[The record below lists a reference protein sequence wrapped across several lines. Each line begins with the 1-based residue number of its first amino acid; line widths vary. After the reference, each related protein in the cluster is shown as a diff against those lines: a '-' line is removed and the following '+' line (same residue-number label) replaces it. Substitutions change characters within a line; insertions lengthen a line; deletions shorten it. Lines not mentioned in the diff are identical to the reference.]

1 MYSNSTT
8 FKIINGTGE
17 KKQTK
22 SKAFGWLVKL
32 AQGKFIRITRNKE
45 IIYGFQDPKRYGTL
59 KDAVDKAKSLLNINI
74 HYN

>member
-1 MYSNSTT
+1 MEQ
-8 FKIINGTGE
+8 E
-17 KKQTK
+17 KRSRLKVK
-22 SKAFGWLVKL
+22 HLDGLVKL
-32 AQGKFIRITRNKE
+32 AQEKFIRITRNKE